1 MRTLIVTRFFL
12 GEGEQPVTG
21 TYRRFGLFLDA
32 IARLG
37 GDCHLLIFVPPDFEV
52 TSTATATYQDR
63 YSAIVGRRLRL
74 TLVNRGRRPPPSL
87 KGYLNR
93 PWDLFS
99 PGLFAY
105 HTTSGPVQLA
115 AVRAALEEAPD
126 LVFVHKLLGIAPFLK
141 GRLRH
146 ERVVLDLDDVEH
158 VGFIRNLLGPP
169 HYLSKPL
176 GLLHFPALL
185 RGEFQAV
192 RHARLSFVCSSS
204 DARYLNRL
212 LVTDR
217 VEVVPNA
224 VELPDHLPLAESP
237 TILFLGSNAY
247 APNLAAAD
255 RLVERIF
262 PLVRRVVPT
271 AQLLLAGEY
280 PEAIRSFN
288 HPPEGVRFLGFVQDL
303 KALYAETRVVAC
315 PIMSGSGTRVKLV
328 EAAGYG
334 RPIVSTR
341 IGAEGLELVPEKSI
355 LLADDDAAM
364 AEALVR
370 VLRDELL
377 AIRLAES
384 ARGIAVDRY
393 DRAQVTLALIA
404 RLDMLMKDSVGP

>member
-1 MRTLIVTRFFL
+1 L
-12 GEGEQPVTG
+12 
-21 TYRRFGLFLDA
+21 
-32 IARLG
+32 
-37 GDCHLLIFVPPDFEV
+37 
-52 TSTATATYQDR
+52 
-63 YSAIVGRRLRL
+63 
-74 TLVNRGRRPPPSL
+74 
-87 KGYLNR
+87 
-93 PWDLFS
+93 
-99 PGLFAY
+99 AY

-262 PLVRRVVPT
+262 PLVRRVIPT

-288 HPPEGVRFLGFVQDL
+288 HPPEGVRFLGFVHDL

-341 IGAEGLELVPEKSI
+341 IGAEGLDLVPEKSI

-377 AIRLAES
+377 ATRLAES

-393 DRAQVTLALIA
+393 DRGQVMLALIT
-404 RLDMLMKDSVGP
+404 RLDMLMKDSAIR